1 MMDGKQIKE
10 ASFPIMKGHEL
21 SLEWVNTNDL
31 ALSEPV
37 VIEEPDGL
45 GMEMP
50 HDDLTV
56 SDIADLVG
64 RDTPVEVMG
73 TILSLRWSFALTFK
87 Y

>member
-1 MMDGKQIKE
+1 
-10 ASFPIMKGHEL
+10 MKGHEL

-37 VIEEPDGL
+37 IIEEPDGL

-50 HDDLTV
+50 QDDLTV

-73 TILSLRWSFALTFK
+73 TVLLLWCSFYLTSK
-87 Y
+87 

>member
-1 MMDGKQIKE
+1 
-10 ASFPIMKGHEL
+10 MKGHEL
-21 SLEWVNTNDL
+21 SSEWANTNDL

-37 VIEEPDGL
+37 IIEEPDGL

-50 HDDLTV
+50 QDDLTV

-73 TILSLRWSFALTFK
+73 TVVLLWGSSYLTSK
-87 Y
+87 